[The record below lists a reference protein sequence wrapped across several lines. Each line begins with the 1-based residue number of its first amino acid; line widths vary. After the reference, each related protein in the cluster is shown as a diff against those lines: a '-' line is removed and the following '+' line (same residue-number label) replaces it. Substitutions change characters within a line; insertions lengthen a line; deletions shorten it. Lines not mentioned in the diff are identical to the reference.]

1 VRVVEIG
8 KLLFNISAMAVD
20 SSTQR
25 ISRLTPLE
33 AILASLH
40 SRVEPVTPRACSLA
54 SAHGRVLAADVTAS
68 KLPLEPLALR
78 DGFAVAASAVAD
90 ASPYTPMPFASP
102 PRRVDAGEPMPAGT
116 DAVLPLDA
124 VTMQADRAAAIAAV
138 APGEGV
144 LPAGGDISP
153 QTILRS
159 AGAYLRGSDIAV
171 MAAAGIAD
179 VMVRE
184 PRIRIACGG
193 VAKTPLVQATIDM
206 LTRAVTAAGGTVFDA
221 DSEPERLYE
230 ALGEARAH
238 AGFVVGG
245 TGSGRGDSSV
255 RILARFGRVEAHGI
269 AVSPGET
276 AAVGYVGT
284 RPVLLTPGRLDSA
297 LAIWLLIGRY
307 AIAQLA
313 GSRVEDTPK
322 VLPLK
327 RKVTSTIGLTELI
340 PVRYD
345 QDAAHGTVADP
356 LASGYL
362 SFESLTGSDG
372 WISVPPDSEGFA
384 AGTPVAVRPWP

>member
-1 VRVVEIG
+1 
-8 KLLFNISAMAVD
+8 MAVD

-33 AILASLH
+33 VVLASLD
-40 SRVEPVTPRACSLA
+40 RRLEPVTPRASSLA
-54 SAHGRVLAADVTAS
+54 SAHGRVLAADVTTS
-68 KLPLEPLALR
+68 KLPLMPIALR

-90 ASPYTPMPFASP
+90 ASSYTPMPFAMP
-102 PRRVDAGEPMPAGT
+102 PRRVDAGDPMPAGT

-124 VTMQADRAAAIAAV
+124 VTMQADSTAAIAAV

-144 LPAGGDISP
+144 LPAGGDISAK
-153 QTILRS
+153 TILRR
-159 AGAYLRGSDIAV
+159 GAYLRASDIAV

-184 PRIRIACGG
+184 PRLRIACGG
-193 VAKTPLVQATIDM
+193 IAKTPVVQAAIDM

-255 RILARFGRVEAHGI
+255 RTLARFGRVETHGI

-276 AAVGYVGT
+276 AAVGHVGA
-284 RPVLLTPGRLDSA
+284 RPVLLVPGRLDCA
-297 LAIWLLIGRY
+297 LAIWLLIGRHI
-307 AIAQLA
+307 IAKLA
-313 GSRVEDTPK
+313 GGRVEDAPRT
-322 VLPLK
+322 LPLQ
-327 RKVTSTIGLTELI
+327 RKVASTIGLTELI

-345 QDAAHGTVADP
+345 QDAAHGAVADP
-356 LASGYL
+356 LGSGYL

-384 AGTPVAVRPWP
+384 AGTQVAVRPWP

>member
-1 VRVVEIG
+1 
-8 KLLFNISAMAVD
+8 MAVD
-20 SSTQR
+20 PSTQR

-33 AILASLH
+33 AVVASLD
-40 SRVEPVTPRACSLA
+40 RRLEPVTSRACSLP

-68 KLPLEPLALR
+68 KLPPRPIALR
-78 DGFAVAASAVAD
+78 DGFAVAAGDVVD
-90 ASPYTPMPFASP
+90 ASSYTPVPFASLP
-102 PRRVDAGEPMPAGT
+102 LRVDVGEPMPAGT

-124 VTMQADRAAAIAAV
+124 VTMRANRAEAIATV
-138 APGEGV
+138 SPGEGV
-144 LPAGGDISP
+144 LPAGGDVAP
-153 QTILRS
+153 EKILRR
-159 AGAYLRGSDIAV
+159 AGSYLRASDIAV

-193 VAKTPLVQATIDM
+193 VAKTPLIQAAIDM
-206 LTRAVTAAGGTVFDA
+206 LTRAVAAAGGTVFDA

-255 RILARFGRVEAHGI
+255 RTLARFGRIEAHGI

-276 AAVGYVGT
+276 AAVGYVGA
-284 RPVLLTPGRLDSA
+284 RPVLLVPGRLDCA
-297 LAIWLLIGRY
+297 LAIWLLIGRHV
-307 AIAQLA
+307 IAKLA
-313 GSRVEDTPK
+313 GGRVEDTPRI
-322 VLPLK
+322 LPLK
-327 RKVTSTIGLTELI
+327 RKVASTIGLTELI

-345 QDAAHGTVADP
+345 QDAAHGAVADP
-356 LASGYL
+356 LGSGYL

>member
-1 VRVVEIG
+1 
-8 KLLFNISAMAVD
+8 MAVD

-33 AILASLH
+33 AILASLDR
-40 SRVEPVTPRACSLA
+40 RVEPATPRACSLA

-68 KLPLEPLALR
+68 KLPLEPVALR

-90 ASPYTPMPFASP
+90 ASSYTPIPFASP

-116 DAVLPLDA
+116 DAVLPLDG
-124 VTMQADRAAAIAAV
+124 VTMQADRAEAIAPIS
-138 APGEGV
+138 PGEGV
-144 LPAGGDISP
+144 LPAGGDVSP
-153 QTILRS
+153 DAILRR
-159 AGAYLRGSDIAV
+159 AGAYLRASDIAV
-171 MAAAGIAD
+171 MTAAGIAD

-193 VAKTPLVQATIDM
+193 VAKTPLVQAAIDM
-206 LTRAVTAAGGTVFDA
+206 LTRAVTAAGGTVFDS

-255 RILARFGRVEAHGI
+255 RTLARFGRVEAHGI

-276 AAVGYVGT
+276 AAVGYVGA
-284 RPVLLTPGRLDSA
+284 RPVLLLPGRLDCA
-297 LAIWLLIGRY
+297 LAIWLLIGRHV
-307 AIAQLA
+307 IAQL
-313 GSRVEDTPK
+313 GGGRVEDTPK

-327 RKVTSTIGLTELI
+327 RKVASMIGLTELI

-345 QDAAHGTVADP
+345 QDAAHGTMADP
-356 LASGYL
+356 LGSGYL

-384 AGTPVAVRPWP
+384 AGTQVAVRPWP

>member
-8 KLLFNISAMAVD
+8 KLLFNISAMIVD

-25 ISRLTPLE
+25 ISRLTPFE
-33 AILASLH
+33 AILASLDR
-40 SRVEPVTPRACSLA
+40 RVEPVTPRACSLA

-68 KLPLEPLALR
+68 KLPLEPVALR

-90 ASPYTPMPFASP
+90 ATSYAPIPFASP
-102 PRRVDAGEPMPAGT
+102 PRRVDAGEPMPVGT

-124 VTMQADRAAAIAAV
+124 VTFIGDRAEAIAAL

-144 LPAGGDISP
+144 LAAGGDIAP
-153 QTILRS
+153 ETILRRT
-159 AGAYLRGSDIAV
+159 GAYLRASDIAV
-171 MAAAGIAD
+171 MAAAGIAE

-193 VAKTPLVQATIDM
+193 VAKTPLLQAAIDM
-206 LTRAVTAAGGTVFDA
+206 LTRAITAAGGTVFDA

-230 ALGEARAH
+230 ALGEAGAH

-255 RILARFGRVEAHGI
+255 RTLARFGRVEAYGI
-269 AVSPGET
+269 AVLPGET
-276 AAVGYVGT
+276 AAIGYVGA
-284 RPVLLTPGRLDSA
+284 RPVLLVPGRLDCA
-297 LAIWLLIGRY
+297 LAIWLLIGRQV
-307 AIAQLA
+307 IAKLA
-313 GSRVEDTPK
+313 GGHVEDAPK

-327 RKVTSTIGLTELI
+327 RKVVSTIGLVELI
-340 PVRYD
+340 PVRYE
-345 QDAAHGTVADP
+345 QDAARGTVADP

-362 SFESLTGSDG
+362 SFEALTGSDG
-372 WISVPPDSEGFA
+372 WISVPAESEGFA
-384 AGTPVAVRPWP
+384 AGTKVAVRPWP

>member
-1 VRVVEIG
+1 
-8 KLLFNISAMAVD
+8 MAVD
-20 SSTQR
+20 PSTQR

-33 AILASLH
+33 AVLASLD
-40 SRVEPVTPRACSLA
+40 RRLEPVTSRACSLP

-68 KLPLEPLALR
+68 KLPPRPIALR
-78 DGFAVAASAVAD
+78 DGFAVVAGDVVD
-90 ASPYTPMPFASP
+90 ASSYTPVQFVSLPL
-102 PRRVDAGEPMPAGT
+102 RVDVGEPMPAGT

-124 VTMQADRAAAIAAV
+124 VTMRADRAEAIAAV
-138 APGEGV
+138 SPGEGV
-144 LPAGGDISP
+144 LPAGGDVAP
-153 QTILRS
+153 ETILRR
-159 AGAYLRGSDIAV
+159 AGSYLRASDIAV

-193 VAKTPLVQATIDM
+193 IAKTPLIQAAIDM

-255 RILARFGRVEAHGI
+255 RTLARFGRIEAHGI

-276 AAVGYVGT
+276 AAVGYVGA
-284 RPVLLTPGRLDSA
+284 RPVLVVPGRLDCA
-297 LAIWLLIGRY
+297 LAIWLLIGRHV
-307 AIAQLA
+307 IAKLA
-313 GSRVEDTPK
+313 GGRVEDTPRI
-322 VLPLK
+322 LPLK
-327 RKVTSTIGLTELI
+327 RKVASTIGLTELI

-345 QDAAHGTVADP
+345 QDAAHGAVADP
-356 LASGYL
+356 LGSGYL

>member
-1 VRVVEIG
+1 
-8 KLLFNISAMAVD
+8 MAVD

-33 AILASLH
+33 AILASLDK
-40 SRVEPVTPRACSLA
+40 RVEPVTPRASSLA
-54 SAHGRVLAADVTAS
+54 SARGRVLAADVTAS
-68 KLPLEPLALR
+68 KLPLEPIALR

-90 ASPYTPMPFASP
+90 ANSYAPIPLTPEQ
-102 PRRVDAGEPMPAGT
+102 RRVDAGEPMPAGT

-124 VTMQADRAAAIAAV
+124 VILVGEHAEAITAV
-138 APGEGV
+138 VPGEGV
-144 LPAGGDISP
+144 LAAGGDISP
-153 QTILRS
+153 DAVLRS
-159 AGAYLRGSDIAV
+159 AGAYLRASDIAV
-171 MAAAGIAD
+171 MTAAGIAD

-193 VAKTPLVQATIDM
+193 IAKTPLVQAAVDM
-206 LTRAVTAAGGTVFDA
+206 LTRAVTAAGGTVFNA

-238 AGFVVGG
+238 AGFVIGG

-255 RILARFGRVEAHGI
+255 RTLTRFGRVEAHGI
-269 AVSPGET
+269 AISPGET
-276 AAVGYVGT
+276 AAVGYVGA
-284 RPVLLTPGRLDSA
+284 RPVLLVPGRLDSA
-297 LAIWLLIGRY
+297 LAIWLLIGRHV
-307 AIAQLA
+307 IAKLA
-313 GSRVEDTPK
+313 AGRVEDAPK

-327 RKVTSTIGLTELI
+327 RKVTSTIGLVELI

-345 QDAAHGTVADP
+345 QDAALGAVADP

-362 SFESLTGSDG
+362 SFEALTGSDG
-372 WISVPPDSEGFA
+372 WISVPADSEGFA